1 MSLRV
6 FEKQSATQRET
17 LAPDA
22 TAGVASP
29 KNGSQW
35 HNIMRW
41 YLNALELAHKIV
53 AALEDKKG
61 DDILLLDI
69 KDIASFT
76 DYFVIC
82 NGTSDRMLDALAK
95 GVLESTKQDYK
106 KKGRIEGQAQEGW
119 LVLDYGDVVVHL
131 FSPDQ
136 RKHYDLE
143 ELWSDGKVLLRVQ

>member
-1 MSLRV
+1 MV
-6 FEKQSATQRET
+6 AT
-17 LAPDA
+17 
-22 TAGVASP
+22 
-29 KNGSQW
+29 
-35 HNIMRW
+35 
-41 YLNALELAHKIV
+41 
-53 AALEDKKG
+53 LEDKKG
-61 DDILLLDI
+61 EDILLLDI

-95 GVLESTKQDYK
+95 GVVEATKQDYK
-106 KKGRIEGQAQEGW
+106 KKSRVEGQSQEGW

-136 RKHYDLE
+136 REHYDLE